1 MANLLVGNSS
11 TSFATADT
19 TGAGK
24 IEAFQYTAKE
34 TGTLGE
40 LEFRTNA
47 TANTGVTSLIL
58 GVYTDSSGTP
68 GSVLGQKT
76 FSGTPGTSSWIK
88 VSGLSVSIVSGTI
101 YWLAL
106 LPIGGTIHYNTEKAS
121 GGTGDKESSSSSNT
135 SLISTTWGANFAD
148 GPVGYQGLGV
158 VASLV
163 ARPLL
168 IPPTFFTP
176 KGLYK
181 PFPVSAEEIKKKEE
195 QKLLA
200 MLI

>member
-1 MANLLVGNSS
+1 MATLLIGNSS
-11 TSFATADT
+11 TSFSTADT
-19 TGAGK
+19 TAAGK

-34 TGTLGE
+34 TGTLEE

-76 FSGTPGTSSWIK
+76 FSGTPGTSTWIK
-88 VSGLSVSIVSGTI
+88 VSGLTISIVSGTI
-101 YWLAL
+101 YWLAF

-121 GGTGDKESSSSSNT
+121 GGTGDKESTSSSNT
-135 SLISTTWGANFAD
+135 SLISTTWGSNFAD
-148 GPVGYQGLGV
+148 GPVGYQGLGT
-158 VASLV
+158 VAALV
-163 ARPLL
+163 ARPLVL
-168 IPPTFFTP
+168 PPTFFTP
-176 KGLYK
+176 RGLHK
-181 PFPVSAEEIKKKEE
+181 AFPISAEETKKKEE
-195 QKLLA
+195 QKLLS